1 MLKEI
6 LFTLF
11 LALSVAVL
19 AADVV
24 FLLTLTGEE
33 IVKRME
39 EKEERKRRK

>member
-11 LALSVAVL
+11 LALSVVVL

-24 FLLTLTGEE
+24 FLITLTSEQ

-39 EKEERKRRK
+39 EKEERKQ